1 VEPDSDTTRFVGLL
15 NSGVNYQ
22 VISGK
27 LSSSKSEDKT
37 AKVTVIGVVSRTF
50 SFSGFIRISK
60 SSWVKLVQTTV
71 VDA

>member
-37 AKVTVIGVVSRTF
+37 AKVTVIGVVRRT
-50 SFSGFIRISK
+50 FSGFIWISK

-71 VDA
+71 LDA